1 MRYHW
6 HRELHGNNKFADYRK
21 KDGKMKN
28 LTLENIAKAVEG
40 KLFHGENIPADT
52 EAEGVVI
59 DSRQVGKNYI
69 FVAIKGERVDGHD
82 FVRDVFEKD
91 ALAMIAERELDTD
104 RPYILVESS
113 LEALKKLAAYYREGL
128 DTKIVGI
135 TGSVGKTSTKE
146 FISSVLGQKYKV
158 LKTEG
163 NFNNEIGVPLTL
175 FKIRDFHEV
184 AVIEMGIS
192 DFGEMHRLSYMVRP
206 DICVMT
212 NIGLCHLENL
222 GSRDGILK
230 AKSEIFDFASR
241 DAVAV
246 LNMDDDKLYSVKE
259 VKNRKPVYYGMN
271 RNADVYAESV
281 EANGIYGTKAVIF
294 LKKEDKKIEV
304 KIPLPGK
311 HMVYNAMAAATVG
324 EILGLGAEEIRQG
337 IENIQS
343 VGGRLHIIE
352 TEKYT
357 IIDDCYNANPV
368 SVRSSLDVLNNAEER
383 KVAILGDMFE
393 LGADEKKLHYQLGE
407 YFKEKQIDM
416 AVLAGELSENTYQGI
431 RDSGAATQVYYY
443 KTLEDLLDYLD
454 IMVQEK
460 DVILVKAS
468 HSMHFEKIVEKLRNE
483 GNTN

>member
-1 MRYHW
+1 
-6 HRELHGNNKFADYRK
+6 
-21 KDGKMKN
+21 MKN

-69 FVAIKGERVDGHD
+69 FVAIKGEHVDGHD

-443 KTLEDLLDYLD
+443 KTLEDLLEYLD

>member
-1 MRYHW
+1 
-6 HRELHGNNKFADYRK
+6 
-21 KDGKMKN
+21 MKN

-324 EILGLGAEEIRQG
+324 EILGLGAEEIRQR

-443 KTLEDLLDYLD
+443 KTLEDLLEYLD

>member
-1 MRYHW
+1 
-6 HRELHGNNKFADYRK
+6 
-21 KDGKMKN
+21 
-28 LTLENIAKAVEG
+28 
-40 KLFHGENIPADT
+40 
-52 EAEGVVI
+52 
-59 DSRQVGKNYI
+59 
-69 FVAIKGERVDGHD
+69 
-82 FVRDVFEKD
+82 
-91 ALAMIAERELDTD
+91 MIAERKLDTD

-443 KTLEDLLDYLD
+443 KTLEDLLEYLD

>member
-1 MRYHW
+1 
-6 HRELHGNNKFADYRK
+6 
-21 KDGKMKN
+21 
-28 LTLENIAKAVEG
+28 
-40 KLFHGENIPADT
+40 
-52 EAEGVVI
+52 
-59 DSRQVGKNYI
+59 
-69 FVAIKGERVDGHD
+69 
-82 FVRDVFEKD
+82 
-91 ALAMIAERELDTD
+91 MIAERKLDTD

>member
-1 MRYHW
+1 
-6 HRELHGNNKFADYRK
+6 
-21 KDGKMKN
+21 
-28 LTLENIAKAVEG
+28 
-40 KLFHGENIPADT
+40 
-52 EAEGVVI
+52 
-59 DSRQVGKNYI
+59 
-69 FVAIKGERVDGHD
+69 
-82 FVRDVFEKD
+82 
-91 ALAMIAERELDTD
+91 
-104 RPYILVESS
+104 
-113 LEALKKLAAYYREGL
+113 
-128 DTKIVGI
+128 
-135 TGSVGKTSTKE
+135 
-146 FISSVLGQKYKV
+146 
-158 LKTEG
+158 
-163 NFNNEIGVPLTL
+163 
-175 FKIRDFHEV
+175 
-184 AVIEMGIS
+184 
-192 DFGEMHRLSYMVRP
+192 
-206 DICVMT
+206 
-212 NIGLCHLENL
+212 
-222 GSRDGILK
+222 
-230 AKSEIFDFASR
+230 
-241 DAVAV
+241 
-246 LNMDDDKLYSVKE
+246 MDDDKLYSVKE

-357 IIDDCYNANPV
+357 VIDDCYNANPV

-416 AVLAGELSENTYQGI
+416 AILAGKLSENTYQGI

>member
-146 FISSVLGQKYKV
+146 FISSVLAQKYKV

>member
-146 FISSVLGQKYKV
+146 FISSVIGQKYKV

-416 AVLAGELSENTYQGI
+416 AVLAGELSKNTYQGI

-443 KTLEDLLDYLD
+443 KTLEDLLEYLD

>member
-1 MRYHW
+1 
-6 HRELHGNNKFADYRK
+6 
-21 KDGKMKN
+21 MKN

-59 DSRQVGKNYI
+59 DSRQVGMNYI

-82 FVRDVFEKD
+82 FVREVFEKD

-443 KTLEDLLDYLD
+443 KTLEDLLEYLD

>member
-1 MRYHW
+1 
-6 HRELHGNNKFADYRK
+6 
-21 KDGKMKN
+21 MKN

-69 FVAIKGERVDGHD
+69 FVAIKGEHVDGHD

>member
-1 MRYHW
+1 
-6 HRELHGNNKFADYRK
+6 
-21 KDGKMKN
+21 MKN

-357 IIDDCYNANPV
+357 VIDDCYNANPV

-383 KVAILGDMFE
+383 KVAISVICLNWVRMRRNCITSLGSISRKSRLIWQF
-393 LGADEKKLHYQLGE
+393 LP
-407 YFKEKQIDM
+407 
-416 AVLAGELSENTYQGI
+416 VN
-431 RDSGAATQVYYY
+431 
-443 KTLEDLLDYLD
+443 
-454 IMVQEK
+454 
-460 DVILVKAS
+460 
-468 HSMHFEKIVEKLRNE
+468 
-483 GNTN
+483 

>member
-1 MRYHW
+1 M
-6 HRELHGNNKFADYRK
+6 NNTLEQ
-21 KDGKMKN
+21 M
-28 LTLENIAKAVEG
+28 TLENIAKSCGGTYVGDDALRGSEITG
-40 KLFHGENIPADT
+40 A
-52 EAEGVVI
+52 VI
-59 DSRQVGKNYI
+59 DSRQVEPGYLYI
-69 FVAIKGERVDGHD
+69 PIRGERVDGHR
-82 FVRDVFEKD
+82 FIPDVFAKG
-91 ALAMIAERELDTD
+91 ALAVLSEEPLDNPAGPYIQVASSEQALKDIAEF
-104 RPYILVESS
+104 
-113 LEALKKLAAYYREGL
+113 YRSTL
-128 DTKIVGI
+128 SIKIIGI

-416 AVLAGELSENTYQGI
+416 AVLAGELSENTYHGI

>member
-1 MRYHW
+1 
-6 HRELHGNNKFADYRK
+6 
-21 KDGKMKN
+21 
-28 LTLENIAKAVEG
+28 
-40 KLFHGENIPADT
+40 
-52 EAEGVVI
+52 
-59 DSRQVGKNYI
+59 
-69 FVAIKGERVDGHD
+69 
-82 FVRDVFEKD
+82 
-91 ALAMIAERELDTD
+91 MIAERELDTD